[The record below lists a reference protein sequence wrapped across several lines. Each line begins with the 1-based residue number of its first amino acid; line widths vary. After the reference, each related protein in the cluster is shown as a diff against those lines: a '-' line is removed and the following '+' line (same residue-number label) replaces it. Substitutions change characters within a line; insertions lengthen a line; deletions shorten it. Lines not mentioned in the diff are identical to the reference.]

1 VAPGAAAAAGAAG
14 RRGNDGR
21 PHAACGEDATMTF
34 DEFVIAGLLA
44 GAALTAGI
52 AIGLADY

>member
-1 VAPGAAAAAGAAG
+1 VAPCAGAAAGTAG

-21 PHAACGEDATMTF
+21 PRAARGEDATMTF
-34 DEFVIAGLLA
+34 DEFVIAGLLV